1 MNRPRWSKV
10 FHDLW
15 DHKGRT
21 ILVMLTITVGVFAV
35 GFVGDMFFITLVDM
49 DNNYQVANP
58 HAAILFTDQFDDDL
72 IPSLQKVP
80 GVGDVEGR
88 SSLNPRLV
96 LPNGDR
102 LPMDIT
108 GIKPVDQISVD
119 KLRPEKPG
127 GVIRPLGE
135 KEVYLDRSVRSVLK
149 LNPGDTLTVELP
161 DGTQRRVRIADYV
174 FEVSMPPYM
183 FYRTVSTFTSP
194 QTLEWLG
201 GSENYDRVYFTVK
214 ENKMDEAHIRQV
226 GEALEDKFELSGRRV
241 YFNFILTPG
250 RHFASDITTALG
262 GLMMFLGLLSVGL
275 SAFLVVNTLN
285 ALLNQQI
292 RQIGVMKAVG
302 ADTLQ
307 LVGMYMVLTLFYG
320 LLALA
325 VAIPLGALISST
337 TGGSITSMLNFD
349 PSPFHLA
356 PQSVALQAFVAL
368 VIPLFA
374 ALLPVLK
381 GTRITVREAI
391 TNYGLGRGT
400 FGKGLIDR
408 MVERIRRLPRPMLI
422 SIRNTFRRKARLF
435 LTLSTLILAGAIFI
449 GVYNLRAALS
459 ASIRETLGYVL
470 SDVNIGFG
478 QAYRYQKVQSMA
490 MSVPGV
496 VEAEAWGGAL
506 GSLLSEDGTTG
517 TQIQI
522 LAPPA
527 DSEFIKAT
535 LTSGRWLVPEDENA
549 IVIGNHLL
557 AARPELKVGDE
568 VIIDIDGIKK
578 PWKIVGVYRF
588 IGNAI
593 PPLLYANNDYLANVT
608 HTQNLAGSLRVLTDK
623 HDAAYQKRVARDLE
637 AIFRSEGIEVA
648 SVEIGTDLIRANAAT
663 TDVLVQFL
671 MIMAVLIALVGGL
684 GMTSTMSINVFERT
698 REIGV
703 MRAIGASSGAIL
715 RLVMVEGIII
725 GVISWIVG
733 AILALPISLLLDN
746 VVGITMFKSP
756 LSYEFSYEGFFLWL
770 GMITVIAILACIIPA
785 RNAIRLT
792 VREVLAYE

>member
-1 MNRPRWSKV
+1 MSRPRWSKV

-21 ILVMLTITVGVFAV
+21 ILVMLTIMVGVFAV
-35 GFVGDMFFITLVDM
+35 GFVSDMFFITLVDL

-58 HAAILFTDQFDDDL
+58 HAAILFTDEFDDDL
-72 IPSLQKVP
+72 IPSLKKVP

-108 GIKPVDQISVD
+108 GIKPVDEIAVD

-127 GVIRPLGE
+127 GTIKPLGE

-161 DGTQRRVRIADYV
+161 DGTQRKVRLADYV
-174 FEVSMPPYM
+174 FEVSMPPYV

-194 QTLEWLG
+194 QTLKWLG
-201 GSENYDRVYFTVK
+201 GSENYNRVYFTVK

-226 GEALEDKFELSGRRV
+226 GEALGDKFELSGRQV
-241 YFNFILTPG
+241 YFTFILTPG

-275 SAFLVVNTLN
+275 SAFLVINTLN

-307 LVGMYMVLTLFYG
+307 LVGMYLVLTLFYG

-325 VAIPLGALISST
+325 VAIPLGAVISSV
-337 TGGSITSMLNFD
+337 TGSSITNMLNFD

-356 PQSVALQAFVAL
+356 PQSVALQSFVAL
-368 VIPLFA
+368 VIPLTA

-381 GTRITVREAI
+381 GARVTVREAI
-391 TNYGLGRGT
+391 TSYGLGRGT
-400 FGKGLIDR
+400 FGKSLIDR

-459 ASIRETLGYVL
+459 TSVKETLGYVL

-490 MSVPGV
+490 MSIPGV
-496 VEAEAWGGAL
+496 VKAEAWGGAL

-517 TQIQI
+517 TQVQI

-527 DSEFIKAT
+527 DSKFIKAI
-535 LTSGRWLVPEDENA
+535 LTSGRWLVPDDQNA

-568 VIIDIDGIKK
+568 VIIDIDGVKK
-578 PWKIVGVYRF
+578 TWKIVGVYRF

-593 PPLLYANNDYLANVT
+593 PPLLYANNDYLAGIT
-608 HTQNLAGSLRVLTDK
+608 HTQNLAGSLRVLTDQ
-623 HDAAYQKRVARDLE
+623 HNAAYQKRVARDLE
-637 AIFRSEGIEVA
+637 AVFRSEGIEVA
-648 SVEIGTDLIRANAAT
+648 SVEIGTDLIQANAAT
-663 TDVLVQFL
+663 TDVLVLFL
-671 MIMAVLIALVGGL
+671 MIMAVLIAAVGGL

-715 RLVMVEGIII
+715 RVVMVEGIII
-725 GVISWIVG
+725 GVISWIIG
-733 AILALPISLLLDN
+733 AILAWPISLLLDN

-756 LSYEFSYEGFFLWL
+756 LSHEFSYEGFFLWL
-770 GMITVIAILACIIPA
+770 AMITVIAILACIIPA